1 MSVLE
6 PLSVRDIAEQCRT
19 AARDEHTV
27 NMTAIVLLLAAKAID
42 TLADRSVHMARVAEV
57 AEAERDLLRRV
68 CYGPQ
73 KGGAA

>member
-42 TLADRSVHMARVAEV
+42 TLADRSVHMASVAEV

>member
-1 MSVLE
+1 MSGLE
-6 PLSVRDIAEQCRT
+6 PLSLRDIAEQCRT
-19 AARDEHTV
+19 AARDEHTA

-42 TLADRSVHMARVAEV
+42 KTADRCVTLASAVEL

-68 CYGPQ
+68 CYGSQ

>member
-19 AARDEHTV
+19 AARDQHTV
-27 NMTAIVLLLAAKAID
+27 NLTAIVLLLAAKAID
-42 TLADRSVHMARVAEV
+42 TLADRSVHMASVAEV
-57 AEAERDLLRRV
+57 AESERDLLRRV

>member
-1 MSVLE
+1 MSGVE

-27 NMTAIVLLLAAKAID
+27 NMTAIVLLLAAQVID
-42 TLADRSVHMARVAEV
+42 GLADRSVHMASVAEV
-57 AEAERDLLRRV
+57 AEAERDRLMV
-68 CYGPQ
+68 ICYGPQ

>member
-1 MSVLE
+1 MSGLE

-42 TLADRSVHMARVAEV
+42 RLADRAVHMASVAEV

-68 CYGPQ
+68 CYGSQ

>member
-42 TLADRSVHMARVAEV
+42 LLADRSVHMASVAEV

-68 CYGPQ
+68 CYGSQ

>member
-1 MSVLE
+1 MSGLE

-27 NMTAIVLLLAAKAID
+27 NLTAIVLLLAAKAID
-42 TLADRSVHMARVAEV
+42 MLADRTVQMAITVES
-57 AEAERDLLRRV
+57 AEAERDLLRKV
-68 CYGPQ
+68 LYGPQ

>member
-1 MSVLE
+1 MSGFE
-6 PLSVRDIAEQCRT
+6 PLSLRDIAEQCRT
-19 AARDEHTV
+19 AARDERTV

-42 TLADRSVHMARVAEV
+42 KTADRCVSLASAVEV

-68 CYGPQ
+68 CYGSQ

>member
-42 TLADRSVHMARVAEV
+42 TLADRSVQMASVAEV